1 MQKLI
6 GENLWQNRVERA
18 KQAGYKFSKCQT
30 GRDDYCSTASTKN
43 RHNGRT
49 KKKKTVLMYHR
60 K

>member
-18 KQAGYKFSKCQT
+18 KQARYKFSKCLT

-49 KKKKTVLMYHR
+49 KKKNSVNVP
-60 K
+60 